1 MPGEPRKIPF
11 TAAERSTMRTTAWL
25 MLPVAAIMVITAVQ
39 AVLALLPLLQFAS
52 FMPLVFAA
60 QWLYALIELAF
71 GICLFVAALALISVA
86 RTGTV
91 DALLRGLRAL
101 CVVYA
106 VKATLIVLAAAS
118 VAFALFGM
126 PLLR

>member
-1 MPGEPRKIPF
+1 MSGEPRKIPF

-25 MLPVAAIMVITAVQ
+25 MLPLAAIMLVTGVYAI
-39 AVLALLPLLQFAS
+39 LELLPMLQLVS
-52 FMPLVFAA
+52 VMPLIFGAK
-60 QWLYALIELAF
+60 WLYALIELAF
-71 GICLFVAALALISVA
+71 GICLLVAALALISVA

-106 VKATLIVLAAAS
+106 IKATLIVLVAAG
-118 VAFALFGM
+118 VLFAFFGG
-126 PLLR
+126 LLR